1 MDKLSI
7 QVFIALLLLLLQ
19 VSSVTADNSVNIV
32 VVGDISHG
40 PMQPTVKTIKNVTA
54 KYGDKVNVTWMDMG
68 TPEGL
73 QYAQE
78 HGLSAHLNI
87 LINGKYSYTY
97 NGKEI
102 VFQWFEGQYWTKE
115 DLDAVIAGILS
126 NSSSINTVNQSNVPV
141 LPITTVVSAL
151 IVLSLSVLLIFLIM
165 RYKRKDKQKKK

>member
-7 QVFIALLLLLLQ
+7 QVFIALLLLLAQ
-19 VSSVTADNSVNIV
+19 VSSVAADNSVNIV

-40 PMQPTVKTIKNVTA
+40 PMQPTVKAIKNVTA
-54 KYGDKVNVTWMDMG
+54 KYGDMVNVTWMDMG
-68 TPEGL
+68 TTEGM

-102 VFQWFEGQYWTKE
+102 VFQWFEGQQWTKE

-126 NSSSINTVNQSNVPV
+126 NSSSINTVNESKVPV
-141 LPITTVVSAL
+141 FPTSIAVSAL
-151 IVLSLSVLLIFLIM
+151 IVLSLGVLLIFLIM
-165 RYKRKDKQKKK
+165 RYKKDKGKKK